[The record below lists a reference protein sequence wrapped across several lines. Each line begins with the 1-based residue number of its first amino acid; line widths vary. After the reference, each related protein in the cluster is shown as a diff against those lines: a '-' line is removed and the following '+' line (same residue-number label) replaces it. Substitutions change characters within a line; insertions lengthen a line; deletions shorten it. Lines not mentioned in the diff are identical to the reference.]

1 MAEVGLGGWELADLP
16 LTVAEISQT
25 WQRHF
30 HQSQPLSHQQRQQI
44 QHQVQ
49 QHQFLLERVFEET

>member
-16 LTVAEISQT
+16 MTVAEISQT

-30 HQSQPLSHQQRQQI
+30 QQSQPLTRQQRQQI
-44 QHQVQ
+44 QCQTQ
-49 QHQFLLERVFEET
+49 QHQTLLAQVFG